1 MNDFETPIPPV
12 PSQAVSPQP
21 IHIHMP
27 GQKPSIIGRIT
38 RIIWL
43 VLTCLFVLA
52 ILGAIISAVEELEHA
67 MADGTEWTVVKEGDI
82 EQCVAI
88 YNLTGPIH
96 AGSASAFE
104 EFVRDTAND
113 DQIKAFV
120 IRVNSPGGT
129 VSASNRL
136 NQCVEELKATGKP
149 VVISMGS
156 VAASGGYMASCN
168 GTEIF
173 AEPST
178 ITGSIGVIAQW
189 MVIEG
194 TLDKIGV
201 EPMTIKSTDADYW
214 KDDISAY
221 HKPDAR
227 QMADL
232 RKMLNAMQEQFN
244 DSVRKGRGS
253 RLKPREVPAPQPA
266 EGRIYNYGAIELSD
280 SEREELKAQ
289 LLERGIE
296 KMPSDE
302 LGEADRT
309 SIEDDVSPLDMLG
322 LTETEPFNGKVYI
335 ADEAL
340 ELGMID
346 AVGYRKDAEARAAE
360 LAGLDNPHVIVY
372 TKRGGLMVGLQLLST
387 ETANPTETIEN
398 AIDTVSTPKIMA
410 IWQMD

>member
-1 MNDFETPIPPV
+1 MTMNDFETPIPPV

-253 RLKPREVPAPQPA
+253 RLKPRETKLKELTIQGPADEAVTLVMVDIPA
-266 EGRIYNYGAIELSD
+266 
-280 SEREELKAQ
+280 
-289 LLERGIE
+289 
-296 KMPSDE
+296 
-302 LGEADRT
+302 
-309 SIEDDVSPLDMLG
+309 

-335 ADEAL
+335 AAEAL

-346 AVGYRKDAEARAAE
+346 RIGYRKDAEARAAE

-372 TKRGGLMVGLQLLST
+372 TKRGGLMLGLQLLST
-387 ETANPTETIEN
+387 ESESPTETIEN